1 MARMIP
7 AVLAALLTVLAL
19 CAPAL
24 AGSGHCVNGS
34 VPTESTDP
42 NVKIADCSF
51 QAAVLRVPIGTRVT
65 WTNADPYLPHIVS
78 GIGWGAPQSAL
89 MKGDTFSHDF
99 AEAGIY
105 PYTCPLHPGMSAVV
119 FVGDVV
125 APTTGSGLIAA
136 RAGAAPVRAADGG
149 PGGMWLALTV
159 MASILVSVTSFAA
172 GRYFPRT

>member
-1 MARMIP
+1 MRRIALAVFAAALTFLALSAPTAAGGCVNEARPTEGASP
-7 AVLAALLTVLAL
+7 AVRIDK
-19 CAPAL
+19 CQFP
-24 AGSGHCVNGS
+24 
-34 VPTESTDP
+34 P
-42 NVKIADCSF
+42 
-51 QAAVLRVPIGTRVT
+51 AVLRVPVGTTVT
-65 WTNADPYLPHIVS
+65 WTNADFLPHEVS
-78 GIGWGAPQSAL
+78 GIGWGGVQRML
-89 MKGDTFSHDF
+89 MPGETFSHDF

-105 PYTCPLHPGMSAVV
+105 PYSCPLHPGMAAVV